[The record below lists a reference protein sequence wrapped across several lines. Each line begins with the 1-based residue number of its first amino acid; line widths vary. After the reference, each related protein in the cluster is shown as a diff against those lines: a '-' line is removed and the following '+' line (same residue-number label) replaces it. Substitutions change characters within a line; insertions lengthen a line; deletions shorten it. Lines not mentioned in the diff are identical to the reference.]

1 VKANDGDCRAD
12 IPSRQMATGL
22 RYLRVEEISLK
33 RAAASGNCTERRCTL
48 DGAQSFNQILDTAD
62 RRERSSAWF
71 FLAMLWMQLAAV
83 VAIVLLIVASFV
95 C

>member
-1 VKANDGDCRAD
+1 
-12 IPSRQMATGL
+12 
-22 RYLRVEEISLK
+22 
-33 RAAASGNCTERRCTL
+33 L

-95 C
+95 R